1 MNLFNNIIN
10 FIFQIVLINI
20 TLKCCMDESNNESIL
35 KLSSNLTVLT
45 IIQYM
50 NNIVQKKYDIINF
63 KKCNYLY
70 INNKYIS

>member
-1 MNLFNNIIN
+1 
-10 FIFQIVLINI
+10 
-20 TLKCCMDESNNESIL
+20 MDESNNESIL